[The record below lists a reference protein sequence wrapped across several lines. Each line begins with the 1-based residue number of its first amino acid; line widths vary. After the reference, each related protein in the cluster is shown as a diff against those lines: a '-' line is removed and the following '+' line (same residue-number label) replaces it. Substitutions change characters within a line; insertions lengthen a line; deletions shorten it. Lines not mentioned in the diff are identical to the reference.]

1 MSDSQTSIQ
10 TSTQGSA
17 SSSMSPR
24 PRDPESLSQ
33 STHSN
38 RRHSRA
44 FFDDPPADPFLNSLH
59 ELTAIA
65 TDICETSISTLTSK
79 AKTCHEQVAKV
90 RSTGKAWDEHPDWP
104 GRNWHMQVLL
114 ALASLTRVVE
124 WWEAENKFWNFTDE
138 TDGAEMKDG
147 EDESFAFV
155 FKPEADDV
163 DVMKTPAAVPVYHPH
178 KEQDAKALMVR
189 EEFRTRF
196 SPSKPSSLSGR
207 RSRDEVQKDIT
218 PLLDLHDGDNRP
230 SKIQTEASRV
240 QATEALRENADF
252 ARYTSIVLE
261 LALDGD
267 QVISVN
273 QGWETVVGYV
283 LFSYE
288 RFTL

>member
-1 MSDSQTSIQ
+1 M
-10 TSTQGSA
+10 
-17 SSSMSPR
+17 
-24 PRDPESLSQ
+24 
-33 STHSN
+33 HSN

-44 FFDDPPADPFLNSLH
+44 FFDDPPAPDPFLNRLH

-65 TDICETSISTLTSK
+65 TDICEASISTLTAQPK
-79 AKTCHEQVAKV
+79 ACHELVAKV
-90 RSTGKAWDEHPDWP
+90 RSIGNAWDDHPDWP
-104 GRNWHMQVLL
+104 GRSWHMQVLL

-138 TDGAEMKDG
+138 NDGTEIKDG

-163 DVMKTPAAVPVYHPH
+163 DAIKTPAATPVYHIPH

-218 PLLDLHDGDNRP
+218 PLLGLHDGDNRP
-230 SKIQTEASRV
+230 KVQSEASRV

-273 QGWETVVGYV
+273 QAWETVVGYV
-283 LFSYE
+283 LFCYKSLPL
-288 RFTL
+288 RCFF

>member
-1 MSDSQTSIQ
+1 MTDSQTSTQ
-10 TSTQGSA
+10 ASSASTST
-17 SSSMSPR
+17 SPR

-44 FFDDPPADPFLNSLH
+44 FFDDPPAPDPFLNSLH

-65 TDICETSISTLTSK
+65 TDICEASISTLTSQPK
-79 AKTCHEQVAKV
+79 ACHELVAKV
-90 RSTGKAWDEHPDWP
+90 RSIGNAWDDHPDWP

-138 TDGAEMKDG
+138 NDGSEIKDG
-147 EDESFAFV
+147 EDESFVFV
-155 FKPEADDV
+155 FKPEAEDRDA
-163 DVMKTPAAVPVYHPH
+163 MKTPAVIPDHPHH

-196 SPSKPSSLSGR
+196 SPAKPSSLSGR
-207 RSRDEVQKDIT
+207 RSRDEDTI
-218 PLLDLHDGDNRP
+218 PMLGLHEGDDRP
-230 SKIQTEASRV
+230 SKMQSEASRV
-240 QATEALRENADF
+240 QATEALRETADF
-252 ARYTSIVLE
+252 VRYTTIVLE

-267 QVISVN
+267 QVISAN
-273 QGWETVVGYV
+273 PAWQTVVGYV
-283 LFSYE
+283 LFLTQT
-288 RFTL
+288 FF

>member
-1 MSDSQTSIQ
+1 MTDSI
-10 TSTQGSA
+10 STQA
-17 SSSMSPR
+17 STSMSPR

-38 RRHSRA
+38 RRLSRA
-44 FFDDPPADPFLNSLH
+44 FFDDTPAPDPFLNSLH

-65 TDICETSISTLTSK
+65 TDICETSISTLTSQPK
-79 AKTCHEQVAKV
+79 ACHELVAKV
-90 RSTGKAWDEHPDWP
+90 RRIGNAWDDHPDWP
-104 GRNWHMQVLL
+104 GRSWHMQILL

-138 TDGAEMKDG
+138 NDGTEVKDG
-147 EDESFAFV
+147 EDESLVFV
-155 FKPEADDV
+155 FKPEADDR
-163 DVMKTPAAVPVYHPH
+163 DTAKTPAAIPDHPPH
-178 KEQDAKALMVR
+178 KEQDAKALIVR

-196 SPSKPSSLSGR
+196 SPAKPSSLSRR
-207 RSRDEVQKDIT
+207 RSSDEIQQVIT
-218 PLLDLHDGDNRP
+218 PMLGLHDGGDRP
-230 SKIQTEASRV
+230 KVPNEASRV

-273 QGWETVVGYV
+273 PAWGTIVGCVVSH
-283 LFSYE
+283 F
-288 RFTL
+288 RNAAR